1 MIAYEMNGEPLP
13 LLNGFPLK
21 LVVPGWYATYWI
33 GMLNDITVHA
43 DTFAGF
49 WMKKAYLVPQ
59 NNRDGNENP
68 DSLSQSMEPINKMN
82 VRSIFVTPEPDSLI
96 QTGSICEIQGLAFDG
111 GDGIQKVELS
121 EDNGKTWKE
130 VNLDPV
136 LGKYS
141 WRRWRYSWKANTA
154 GTYIFKI
161 KATNTL
167 GETQPE
173 HHWNRSGY
181 MRNEIEVLKLE
192 VK

>member
-1 MIAYEMNGEPLP
+1 
-13 LLNGFPLK
+13 
-21 LVVPGWYATYWI
+21 
-33 GMLNDITVHA
+33 
-43 DTFAGF
+43 
-49 WMKKAYLVPQ
+49 
-59 NNRDGNENP
+59 
-68 DSLSQSMEPINKMN
+68 MEPINKMN

-96 QTGSICEIQGLAFDG
+96 QVGSICEMQGLAFDG

-130 VNLDPV
+130 ANLDPV

-141 WRRWRYSWKANTA
+141 WRRWRYSWKANAT
-154 GTYIFKI
+154 GTYTFKI